1 MSSKTMSSSTTFPPV
16 SSEKKTPVGR
26 DQAWLRERGATG
38 ISTEP
43 TSKARPIINRK
54 LFAGVDDNDKNST
67 GGDVHISLS
76 EGRPFSPFRANRPK
90 VGEGRKR
97 SYSCD

>member
-1 MSSKTMSSSTTFPPV
+1 MGSEAMSNSSTTFPPARG
-16 SSEKKTPVGR
+16 EKTPVGS
-26 DQAWLRERGATG
+26 WLRERGATG

-43 TSKARPIINRK
+43 TSKTRPIINRK
-54 LFAGVDDNDKNST
+54 LFAGVDNNKNST
-67 GGDVHISLS
+67 EGDVHISLS

-90 VGEGRKR
+90 VGEGRQR

>member
-1 MSSKTMSSSTTFPPV
+1 MSSSTTFPPV
-16 SSEKKTPVGR
+16 SGEKTPVGR
-26 DQAWLRERGATG
+26 DQSWLRERGATG

-43 TSKARPIINRK
+43 TSKTRPIINRK
-54 LFAGVDDNDKNST
+54 LFAGVDNNNKNST
-67 GGDVHISLS
+67 EGDVHISLS